1 MYNYSQVINGIA
13 KYVDLE
19 IVNNINGWQKW
30 VVGSAVGMAL
40 TNSAEVFN
48 SIKQNEFV
56 KVLGVIDH
64 DNRVDVDKLYAEL
77 KKQAQKTSVTFAVP
91 LIGTIT
97 LTERDVDMLYN
108 YITERS

>member
-1 MYNYSQVINGIA
+1 MYSYNQVINGIA
-13 KYVDLE
+13 KYVDME
-19 IVNNINGWQKW
+19 IVNNISGWQKW

-48 SIKQNEFV
+48 SVKQNEFV
-56 KVLGVIDH
+56 KMLGVIDH
-64 DNRVDVDKLYAEL
+64 ENRINIDKLYSEL
-77 KKQAQKTSVTFAVP
+77 KKQAQKTSVTFSVP
-91 LIGTIT
+91 LLGMVT